1 MQWIEECADGRPYD
15 PAGMQLALV
24 IVAIVGATDLMT
36 QAVFNLCEMRDV
48 VRALREEIVSVFR
61 VEGMTRGSLYKLQ
74 LMDSFLKES
83 QRMKPLELGK

>member
-1 MQWIEECADGRPYD
+1 MQWIEECVNGRPYD

-36 QAVFNLCEMRDV
+36 QVVFNLCEMGDV

-61 VEGMTRGSLYKLQ
+61 VEGMTRASLYKLQ